1 MDITVTGR
9 KIQVTAALRDYATEK
24 IQGACKVFDI
34 PMTAEIVLHVEKNP
48 SNPKHCV
55 AEVTLRTKRHVVR
68 VEEADED
75 MYVAIDAAAEKTQR
89 QLRKFKTRVVDRR
102 AHASVGGRVMESKVD
117 AGLPPVE
124 FGDDEAIVR
133 VKEIELQPLTEEEA
147 LIQTDLLGHDFF
159 VYIDSTTGLT
169 NVIYHRNGGGYGV
182 IKPVIETEV

>member
-9 KIQVTAALRDYATEK
+9 KMQVTAALKDYAVEK

-34 PMTAEIVLHVEKNP
+34 PMNAEIVLHVERNP

-75 MYVAIDAAAEKTQR
+75 MYVAIDAAADKTQR

-102 AHASVGGRVMESKVD
+102 VHVNGSGHVAGGQADVS
-117 AGLPPVE
+117 LPPVE

-182 IKPVIETEV
+182 IKPVIETEA